1 MTCNTSIMREYHM
14 ISLEGKTHATTHACN
29 DACKHRMSAKA
40 CASKIS
46 DILLGLGQSGDSECE
61 LTPPIRINCSARA
74 GSSVKRKLD
83 WNADETGGTPRKKI
97 IQTCRRLDDL
107 KSTALKKATN
117 RKRNCTRLLGCH
129 VSSDAPTKS
138 PKNNGIRMRKNCVV
152 CRAKT
157 QSYCFGCK
165 VYLRA
170 GITKKRAQA
179 TTLTMEL
186 ILLRFRAVAVAAAT
200 AA

>member
-1 MTCNTSIMREYHM
+1 M
-14 ISLEGKTHATTHACN
+14 HACK

-40 CASKIS
+40 CVSKIS
-46 DILLGLGQSGDSECE
+46 DILLGSAQSGDSECE
-61 LTPPIRINCSARA
+61 LTPPIRINYSTRV

-97 IQTCRRLDDL
+97 IQTCRRPDDL
-107 KSTALKKATN
+107 KSTALLKATN
-117 RKRNCTRLLGCH
+117 RKRNCTGLLGYH
-129 VSSDAPTKS
+129 VSSDAPTKRNQ
-138 PKNNGIRMRKNCVV
+138 KNNDIRIRKNWVV
-152 CRAKT
+152 CIAKT

-165 VYLRA
+165 VYLCA

-186 ILLRFRAVAVAAAT
+186 ILFRHRAVAVAAAT